1 MRVWGGSRAYWL
13 AIAAVS
19 ILVLGIADAA
29 AAKVKRTARYNT
41 GTFIRYDRGV
51 LTVDRTYTSA
61 DSHCRNAP
69 SVAIGKFFLTPDSQH
84 GESGSFTTMPGSN
97 YFDFQ
102 RVGRGHFHLQFP
114 GSASFAT
121 HFQDFS
127 DGGTY
132 TWEKWWSNYVIH
144 TGNGE
149 PDLERAQEEIK
160 VYGKGGN
167 GAIWGNFKVRYRSG
181 GQSYVVKCVPGKSF
195 GNPLPVV
202 VDPPPPTSP
211 R

>member
-41 GTFIRYDRGV
+41 GTFVRYDRGV

-69 SVAIGKFFLTPDSQH
+69 SVAQGKFFITPDPQY
-84 GESGSFTTMPGSN
+84 GEGGSIQTLPGTDYIAWN
-97 YFDFQ
+97 

-114 GSASFAT
+114 GSASFST
-121 HFQDFS
+121 HFPDFS
-127 DGGTY
+127 YGGTY
-132 TWEKWWSNYVIH
+132 TWEKWWSNYIH
-144 TGNGE
+144 H
-149 PDLERAQEEIK
+149 I
-160 VYGKGGN
+160 
-167 GAIWGNFKVRYRSG
+167 
-181 GQSYVVKCVPGKSF
+181 
-195 GNPLPVV
+195 GNPEG
-202 VDPPPPTSP
+202 DFDHAEF
-211 R
+211 